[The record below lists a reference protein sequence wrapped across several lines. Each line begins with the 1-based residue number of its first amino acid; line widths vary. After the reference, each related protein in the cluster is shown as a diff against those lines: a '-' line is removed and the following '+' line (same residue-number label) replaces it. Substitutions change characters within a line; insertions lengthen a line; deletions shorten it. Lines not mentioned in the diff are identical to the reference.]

1 MHPHEKLIHDFYKA
15 FQQRQYALMQQA
27 YHPEAE
33 FEDPVFQCLS
43 AQEARAMWQ
52 MLLTSAKDLTITF
65 TAVHADDQ
73 QGSCQWEAWYTFS
86 RTGRK
91 VHNIVRSRFLFR
103 DGKIVQ
109 HHDTFDLWRWSRQAL
124 GFTGILLGW
133 SPLVKNKIRGM
144 AREGLKKFM
153 KAQSPVSS

>member
-1 MHPHEKLIHDFYKA
+1 MHPHEKLIYDFYKA
-15 FQQRQYALMQQA
+15 FQQRQYPVMQQA

-33 FEDPVFQCLS
+33 FQDPVFQRLS

-65 TAVHADDQ
+65 TAVHADDHR
-73 QGSCQWEAWYTFS
+73 GSCQWEAWYTFS

-91 VHNIVRSRFLFR
+91 VHNIVRSQFLFR

-133 SPLVKNKIRGM
+133 SPVVKNKIRGM
-144 AREGLKKFM
+144 AREGLRKFM
-153 KAQSPVSS
+153 QAAR